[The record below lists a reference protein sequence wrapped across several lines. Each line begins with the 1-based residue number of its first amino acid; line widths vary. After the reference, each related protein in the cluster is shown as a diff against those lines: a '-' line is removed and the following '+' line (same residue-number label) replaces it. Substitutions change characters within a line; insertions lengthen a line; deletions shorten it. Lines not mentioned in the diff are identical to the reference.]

1 MAVGILLVTHE
12 GVAAPLVAATRRLL
26 GRPELKLAAYELA
39 WDADPDA
46 CLPAAS
52 AALRKVDDGEH
63 GVLILTDIYGASPA
77 RLAAK
82 LAHLGT
88 PVRRVSG
95 LSLPMLL
102 RAMNYPEH
110 SLDELARI
118 AAQGARN
125 GIVLDDA

>member
-1 MAVGILLVTHE
+1 M
-12 GVAAPLVAATRRLL
+12 
-26 GRPELKLAAYELA
+26 
-39 WDADPDA
+39 
-46 CLPAAS
+46 
-52 AALRKVDDGEH
+52 
-63 GVLILTDIYGASPA
+63 LILTDIYGASPA
-77 RLAAK
+77 RMAAK
-82 LAHLGT
+82 LAQLGT

-102 RAMNYPEH
+102 RAMNYPEQ